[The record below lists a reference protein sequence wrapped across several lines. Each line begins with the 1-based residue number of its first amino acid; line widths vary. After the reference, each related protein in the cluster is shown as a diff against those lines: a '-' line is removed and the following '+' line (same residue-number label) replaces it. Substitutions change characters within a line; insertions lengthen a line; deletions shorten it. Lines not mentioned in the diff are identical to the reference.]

1 MAAGGHDAAAQD
13 LATRLSVLF
22 GETVVGDMRET
33 RDDNRTTRQHV
44 EELTAQLAEAQVQIT
59 QLQDDSRKFRAEVVP
74 QIKAELMAE
83 LRHSMMHDESF
94 ALDAVT
100 GKWKLKHGGVL
111 QTHIADNAVTT
122 RTIADNAV
130 GTNQLQNDSVTAAK
144 LGAQAVTA
152 RAVADGSITASKLAC
167 AQQRDVHLT
176 NGCVQR
182 HHLAAGVLESTLA
195 SVVREGQAYTLVA
208 GDGRVLDVE
217 GAGRNA
223 IVFPHHG
230 RRTNGW
236 FNQQWTL
243 RAV

>member
-1 MAAGGHDAAAQD
+1 MAAGVHDAAAQD

-44 EELTAQLAEAQVQIT
+44 EELTAQLAEAQAQIT

-152 RAVADGSITASKLAC
+152 RAVADHSITTHQLA
-167 AQQRDVHLT
+167 ANAMPAPQAPFQLTTAAVSANLPADVVRAGREYMVFSGVENRALDVHMDP
-176 NGCVQR
+176 R
-182 HHLAAGVLESTLA
+182 F
-195 SVVREGQAYTLVA
+195 
-208 GDGRVLDVE
+208 
-217 GAGRNA
+217 GRNVYA
-223 IVFPHHG
+223 HHVAHG
-230 RRTNGW
+230 GA
-236 FNQQWTL
+236 NQRWKL
-243 RAV
+243 KAV